1 MKNSKK
7 GFIPVM
13 LTPFK
18 NDGSIDF
25 EGLTKLTELYIE
37 SGASGLF
44 ANCLS
49 SEMFDLS
56 EDERIQ
62 VVRHV
67 MMINNGAVPVVATGT
82 FGGDI
87 SQQAIFVKQIYEE
100 GVEAVIGITS
110 LMAKEEDPDEV
121 FEANVYSLLNLT
133 ENIPLGFYEC
143 PLPYKKI
150 IAPAQLERLVSSE
163 RIVFYKD
170 TCLDIEQVKEKVEL
184 TEGYNFSLYDAY
196 MVNAVKSLEAGASGL
211 SCIQGNFFPELLTW
225 LCENYN
231 QESLKDEVKKVQQF
245 FTEHMSVM
253 HNVYPTISKY
263 ALQIRGLDI
272 STFTRRT
279 DIGLMDATVGGN
291 IITLMKKYDELINEL
306 EIKHFI

>member
-1 MKNSKK
+1 
-7 GFIPVM
+7 
-13 LTPFK
+13 
-18 NDGSIDF
+18 
-25 EGLTKLTELYIE
+25 
-37 SGASGLF
+37 
-44 ANCLS
+44 
-49 SEMFDLS
+49 MFDLS

-87 SQQAIFVKQIYEE
+87 GQQAIFVKQIYEE

-133 ENIPLGFYEC
+133 ENIPMGFYEC

>member
-1 MKNSKK
+1 MKSSTK

-13 LTPFK
+13 LTPF
-18 NDGSIDF
+18 NSDGSIDF
-25 EGLTKLTELYIE
+25 KGLTKLTELYIE

-62 VVRHV
+62 IVRHV

-82 FGGDI
+82 FGGTI
-87 SQQAIFVKQIYEE
+87 SQQASYVKKIYEE

-110 LMAKEEDPDEV
+110 LLAKEEDGDEV
-121 FEANVYSLLNLT
+121 FEANVYSLMNLT

-143 PLPYKKI
+143 PLPYKRLI
-150 IAPAQLERLVSSE
+150 PPVQLGRLISSD
-163 RIVFYKD
+163 RVIFYKD
-170 TCLDIEQVKEKVEL
+170 TCLDIELVKEKIRL
-184 TEGYNFSLYDAY
+184 TEGYNFNLYDAY

-211 SCIQGNFFPELLTW
+211 SCIQGNFFPELITW

-231 QESLKDEVKKVQQF
+231 QEGIKDEVNKVQLF
-245 FTEHMSVM
+245 FTDHMSVM
-253 HNVYPTISKY
+253 HDVYPTISKY

-272 STFTRRT
+272 STFTRRS
-279 DIGLMDATVGGN
+279 DIGRMDTTVRRN
-291 IITLMKKYDELINEL
+291 ILELMKKYDELTSEL
-306 EIKHFI
+306 EIRTFV

>member
-87 SQQAIFVKQIYEE
+87 SHQAIFVKQIYEE

-133 ENIPLGFYEC
+133 ENIPMGFYEC